1 MEILA
6 LRQEVAVLRRANPK
20 PRIGW
25 TDRAVLAALS
35 RLLPKALRAYRIVTP
50 GTLLRWHRRLL
61 TAKWRQPKP
70 PGRPPIPDDVV
81 VLIVRLATENP
92 TWGVVRVQGELRRL
106 GHRVAASTIRK
117 ILRARRIP
125 PPSRRDDTWRTFL
138 RSQADTILAID
149 FLHVDT
155 VMLKRLYAAVIIEVG
170 TRRAYLLGVTDH
182 PTGAWA
188 TQLARELTFDLEQA
202 GHRFTRLIRDRDA
215 KFTESFD
222 AVFASIG
229 VEILLT
235 APQAPRMNAYA
246 ERLIGSIRR
255 ECCDR
260 ILILGQRHLRWVL
273 TEYLNHYNAGRS
285 HQGQGMALRAPND
298 DATVLRFPTQTDRI
312 RKRQRLGGLLNEYQ
326 PAA

>member
-1 MEILA
+1 M
-6 LRQEVAVLRRANPK
+6 
-20 PRIGW
+20 
-25 TDRAVLAALS
+25 
-35 RLLPKALRAYRIVTP
+35 
-50 GTLLRWHRRLL
+50 
-61 TAKWRQPKP
+61 
-70 PGRPPIPDDVV
+70 
-81 VLIVRLATENP
+81 
-92 TWGVVRVQGELRRL
+92 
-106 GHRVAASTIRK
+106 AASTIRK

-138 RSQADTILAID
+138 RSQAETILAID

-155 VMLKRLYAAVIIEVG
+155 VMLKRLYAAVVIEVG
-170 TRRAYLLGVTDH
+170 SRRAYLLGVTDH

-202 GHRFTRLIRDRDA
+202 GHHFTRLIRDRDA
-215 KFTESFD
+215 KFTEAFD

-255 ECCDR
+255 ECGDR
-260 ILILGQRHLRWVL
+260 ILIIGQRHLHRVL
-273 TEYLNHYNAGRS
+273 TEYFEHYNAGRS
-285 HQGQGMALRAPND
+285 HQGHGMALRAPDD
-298 DATVLRFPTQTDRI
+298 DAAVLRFPTQTDQIHR
-312 RKRQRLGGLLNEYQ
+312 RQRLGGLLNEYH

>member
-1 MEILA
+1 M
-6 LRQEVAVLRRANPK
+6 
-20 PRIGW
+20 
-25 TDRAVLAALS
+25 S
-35 RLLPKALRAYRIVTP
+35 
-50 GTLLRWHRRLL
+50 
-61 TAKWRQPKP
+61 
-70 PGRPPIPDDVV
+70 
-81 VLIVRLATENP
+81 LIIRLATQNS
-92 TWGVVRVQGELRRL
+92 TRGVVRVQGELRRL

-138 RSQADTILAID
+138 RTQAETILAID

-155 VMLKRLYAAVIIEVG
+155 VTLKRLYAAVVIEIDS
-170 TRRAYLLGVTDH
+170 RRAYLPGVTDY

-202 GHRFTRLIRDRDA
+202 GRRFTRLIRDRDA
-215 KFTESFD
+215 KFAESFD

-229 VEILLT
+229 VEILPA

-260 ILILGQRHLRWVL
+260 ILITGQRHLHRVL
-273 TEYLNHYNAGRS
+273 TGYIDHYNNGRS
-285 HQGQGMALRAPND
+285 HQGHGMALHAPDD
-298 DATVLRFPTQTDRI
+298 DATVLRFPTQTSQI
-312 RKRQRLGGLLNEYQ
+312 HKRQRLVSTSEDCSTNTIPQHKNPGQRRYQRFRLGQAWPGVSGSCSSGSTSPRSGRQTYVGLIGHDTVLCTRTGTV
-326 PAA
+326 PATT